1 MHHVMI
7 ESDASATA
15 REVRA
20 VLALQTAPLAEADAA
35 TDVAG
40 ASTASLNT
48 TLCNPTTTFR

>member
-1 MHHVMI
+1 MHHAMAT
-7 ESDASATA
+7 SDTHAKT